1 MIHLPTGDVTNAH
14 SRDSVPKQA
23 VNPSQREKPSGESDR
38 HSFAT
43 VFTDLRVRASAEAEG
58 DANAPVVPARRAENE
73 NEVPTDADA
82 NDDVTAHH
90 EETPGRPVDVVR
102 DDATAAKRAHES
114 VPLED
119 DRYNLD
125 SRAASAARDPDDLFI
140 VETGPRMAS
149 EGQYVS
155 RASGHEA
162 DNRWASAEPHT
173 PTPKGSGTATS
184 VEETSASMT
193 AAGTDQEVRPAPAIG
208 MDRSPTAT
216 AAASDNDQSQPPKP
230 ETRLKTAVATVSSRA
245 DVSDHN
251 TIAAGVEQRA
261 TAPNPA
267 ASTYRTQ
274 AAGVAKEVISPSE
287 APTPRAANPSGYAA
301 SANAGILD
309 TTSIPAP
316 ATSVRQAEP
325 GTGFAIPAN
334 SDNPRSTDP
343 QSQSSRPQ
351 PVPEPALTPAKLS
364 APSAAQKMD
373 AIASAPNAPSDRAK
387 DHNTLRSSDNSLPPP
402 PSSPALT
409 APMPS
414 PISASLSAAANPT
427 VAGRSSVISTDVGAG
442 DTGDEIGRIT
452 ASTALTS
459 QVETSAPLRQST
471 MEAMRSPDL
480 PRHVAEQLATGFR
493 GGGEKSAE
501 IHLNPAELGRVRI
514 NLHTGDAGVVV
525 HVVADRPETLDLL
538 RRHAD
543 MLAQEF
549 RDIGYGAAE
558 FSFGQSDNPRSGQ
571 NRRPDDAIAAS
582 SEAALSDG
590 VSPPTASA
598 SSARGTIMLD
608 RVDIRL

>member
-14 SRDSVPKQA
+14 SRASVQKQA

-82 NDDVTAHH
+82 HDDVTAHH
-90 EETPGRPVDVVR
+90 EATPGRPVDVMR
-102 DDATAAKRAHES
+102 DDATAAKRENES

-125 SRAASAARDPDDLFI
+125 SRAASAARDPDDLFL

-149 EGQYVS
+149 EGQYVP
-155 RASGHEA
+155 RASGHKA

-184 VEETSASMT
+184 VEETSARMT
-193 AAGTDQEVRPAPAIG
+193 AAGTDQEARPAPAIG
-208 MDRSPTAT
+208 MDRSPPAT
-216 AAASDNDQSQPPKP
+216 AAASDNDQSPPPKP
-230 ETRLKTAVATVSSRA
+230 ETRPKMAFATVSSRA

-267 ASTYRTQ
+267 ASTDGTQ
-274 AAGVAKEVISPSE
+274 AAGVAREVISPSE
-287 APTPRAANPSGYAA
+287 APTPRAATPSGYAA

-334 SDNPRSTDP
+334 SDNPRLTDP
-343 QSQSSRPQ
+343 QPRSSRPQ
-351 PVPEPALTPAKLS
+351 PVPEPMLTPAKPS

-387 DHNTLRSSDNSLPPP
+387 DHNTLRSSGTSRP

-414 PISASLSAAANPT
+414 PISASLSAAANPA

-571 NRRPDDAIAAS
+571 NRQPDEVIATS

-590 VSPPTASA
+590 ASPPTASA
-598 SSARGTIMLD
+598 SSARAKIMLD